1 LQLFQPFQTTPTA
14 LEFDDGQ
21 LYEPPLTVPESASPV
36 FDAVPS
42 PQTLAVPEAMSV
54 VDPHDSSVNMTGG
67 TTNVDDDATQ
77 SDMQQ
82 ADGPE
87 TLTDIQEQYPKWKR
101 VLIHLRVEMRSD
113 IARGLPINP
122 FLLTQ
127 VNYAEEKGDFVHDLF
142 QRSLVAV
149 GISRASLDCGQ
160 DCIHIMYPAHPDSFL
175 VISSDGHTH
184 ISEETILGL
193 VCSLH

>member
-1 LQLFQPFQTTPTA
+1 M
-14 LEFDDGQ
+14 
-21 LYEPPLTVPESASPV
+21 S
-36 FDAVPS
+36 DAVPS
-42 PQTLAVPEAMSV
+42 GQTLAVPEEMSV
-54 VDPHDSSVNMTGG
+54 VDPHDSSANMTGG

-77 SDMQQ
+77 PDTQQ
-82 ADGPE
+82 ADGPD
-87 TLTDIQEQYPKWKR
+87 TLTVIQVQYPKWKR
-101 VLIHLRVEMRSD
+101 VLVRLRVEMRSD
-113 IARGLPINP
+113 VARGLPINP

-127 VNYAEEKGDFVHDLF
+127 VNYAEEKGDFVRDLF

-149 GISRASLDCGQ
+149 GISQTSLDRGQ

-175 VISSDGHTH
+175 VISSDGRTH